1 MVRPCASTRILPR
14 LVLVSPIVAAFPSGA
29 FGGAGAAVALLLLPP
44 PQAATDNAASG
55 TASATAR
62 RLMGLRRLIA
72 TPSRGCWLVGA
83 SGLPSSLSSATG
95 RLFGLPLKRD
105 SDHARTPVAPRASR
119 APRRT
124 AARSSCA
131 RRGEYKGVE
140 QAGNHRVPW
149 HHGQFGR
156 DRL

>member
-14 LVLVSPIVAAFPSGA
+14 LVLASPIVAAFPSGA
-29 FGGAGAAVALLLLPP
+29 FGGAGAAVALLLLLPP
-44 PQAATDNAASG
+44 PQAATDSAASG

-83 SGLPSSLSSATG
+83 SGLRSPLSSATG

-140 QAGNHRVPW
+140 QAGRLDHRA
-149 HHGQFGR
+149 
-156 DRL
+156 